1 MNLNLGYA
9 PLFSGFL
16 IAIAAFMLL
25 DGFRK
30 GLLGQLISF
39 LSFIATMFFAWPLAG
54 KLAVDCQIPFQG
66 WLNTLWSGF
75 SMTFAKQVVWFRL
88 VIFGIQILAAILAL
102 IVRTVR
108 RVKVLSFGD
117 RLLGLGIAG
126 LQVLGIFLLLS
137 AVLQLP
143 IFANGKEFSRLTVV
157 GWADSITSPYV
168 QKVLETY
175 KPTDV
180 LNALGVTSNPAFQ
193 KLQELT
199 GIDEDAVNKLLSAD
213 LSALPDLPNMDEQDL
228 QTIEN
233 MTGVA
238 AEKLE
243 KLRNLTQEQVE
254 SIIESTGLSLDDLKS
269 LDPSALHKL
278 IDSAGQ

>member
-1 MNLNLGYA
+1 MH
-9 PLFSGFL
+9 PT
-16 IAIAAFMLL
+16 
-25 DGFRK
+25 D
-30 GLLGQLISF
+30 
-39 LSFIATMFFAWPLAG
+39 
-54 KLAVDCQIPFQG
+54 
-66 WLNTLWSGF
+66 WS
-75 SMTFAKQVVWFRL
+75 L
-88 VIFGIQILAAILAL
+88 V
-102 IVRTVR
+102 
-108 RVKVLSFGD
+108 
-117 RLLGLGIAG
+117 
-126 LQVLGIFLLLS
+126 LLLS

-269 LDPSALHKL
+269 LEPAALHKL